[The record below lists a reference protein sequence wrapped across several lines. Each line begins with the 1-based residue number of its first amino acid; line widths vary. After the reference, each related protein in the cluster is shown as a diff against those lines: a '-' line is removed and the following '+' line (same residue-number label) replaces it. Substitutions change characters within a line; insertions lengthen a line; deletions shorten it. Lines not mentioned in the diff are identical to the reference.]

1 MSDNEVGKTTNQPT
15 EKTTKYQVNGEDVEL
30 SVSTVRNF
38 LVKGNG
44 AVTDQEVVM
53 FLNLCKYQKLNPFLN
68 EAFLV
73 KFGSSDAQIIT
84 SKEAFMKRAESNA
97 NFKGFEAGIIVQR
110 GDEIVEINGAVKLPN
125 DKLIGGWAKVY
136 RDDRQVPIT
145 VQVALEEFD
154 KKQSTWKQMP
164 NTMIRKTAIVNALR
178 EAFPQDLGS
187 MYTED
192 DKTNYTQQARPNTQ
206 SNVASSIFEEKINQ
220 AAKEQPEVIDAA
232 AEDVS
237 PEEVQDEVAGK

>member
-1 MSDNEVGKTTNQPT
+1 MSNNEVGKTNNQPT
-15 EKTTKYQVNGEDVEL
+15 EKTTKYQVNGEEVEL
-30 SVSTVRNF
+30 SVSTVKNF

-44 AVTDQEVVM
+44 SVTDQEVVM

-68 EAFLV
+68 EAYLV
-73 KFGSSDAQIIT
+73 KFGSNDAQIIT
-84 SKEAFMKRAESNA
+84 SKEAFMKRAESNP

-110 GDEIVEINGAVKLPN
+110 ENEIVEINGAVKLPS
-125 DKLIGGWAKVY
+125 DILIGGWARVH
-136 RDDRQVPIT
+136 RDDRQNPIA

-192 DKTNYTQQARPNTQ
+192 DKTNYSQQNKPTPK
-206 SNVASSIFEEKINQ
+206 SNAASSIFEEKVKQ
-220 AAKEQPEVIDAA
+220 TAKEQPEVIDA
-232 AEDVS
+232 EPDDIS
-237 PEEVQDEVAGK
+237 SEEAPNETTGA